1 MTLLHSL
8 TLSYT
13 RKRCSR
19 SPFLTRPPRAK
30 SDLLSDPH
38 MEVVEI
44 GVAPVRLPAILAA
57 VRVASEY
64 SDGVKRVRLPMLIAH
79 TCGSP
84 QAGKTSVSYPTRQ
97 YVQKREGR
105 WVGLGRGWKKKTMRV
120 QRVRRAGEMTGKKWR
135 ETERK
140 RKNGKTKGDGR
151 NKERRQKK
159 MELGAKK
166 RWAIKQNKKKSTII
180 NTKIRLH
187 SHCRSN
193 HFFIHIWEEG

>member
-105 WVGLGRGWKKKTMRV
+105 WAGLGRGWKKTKTCGCKGCGAKGRW
-120 QRVRRAGEMTGKKWR
+120 RGRNGGRRKGKERTEKQKVMEGTKKEDRKKWSLVP
-135 ETERK
+135 K
-140 RKNGKTKGDGR
+140 KDGR
-151 NKERRQKK
+151 
-159 MELGAKK
+159 
-166 RWAIKQNKKKSTII
+166 
-180 NTKIRLH
+180 
-187 SHCRSN
+187 
-193 HFFIHIWEEG
+193 